1 MNSSVVETN
10 VRGSRVYME
19 RRCIVGGG
27 IVAKEGVWI
36 KDSVILKTDIGE
48 EGGMGQREVQEDV
61 SGALR

>member
-1 MNSSVVETN
+1 
-10 VRGSRVYME
+10 
-19 RRCIVGGG
+19 VGVGEG

-48 EGGMGQREVQEDV
+48 ESGMGQREVQEDV

>member
-19 RRCIVGGG
+19 RRCIVGGE